1 MHSID
6 IITRQADRLE
16 GRSGE
21 DGGWFKLTEVA
32 CNGSRLPLQP
42 TMTPWPTQPL
52 ATLPSLWPQAAA
64 ASRPTQLPFPRP
76 QARPSKSPPLPTR
89 MTGGP
94 TKRQPTRSPRIRVC
108 RSAHSTC
115 RSTKSCCGPERICCR
130 TTLQGMCKCLKCL
143 VIKEHCLEDSDFCS
157 GKCKRV
163 FTLVTHEKLCTQ

>member
-6 IITRQADRLE
+6 ITTQHSDRHE

-32 CNGSRLPLQP
+32 CNGSRLLLQP

-64 ASRPTQLPFPRP
+64 ASRPTQLPTPRP

-94 TKRQPTRSPRIRVC
+94 TKRQPTRSPRICMC

-115 RSTKSCCGPERICCR
+115 RSTKSCCGPERIASVATPHCR
-130 TTLQGMCKCLKCL
+130 GCASVSSVLRSKSTAWRTL
-143 VIKEHCLEDSDFCS
+143 ISARESANACS
-157 GKCKRV
+157 
-163 FTLVTHEKLCTQ
+163 H